1 MNNKDNAISVMEKV
15 FNRKD
20 LDIPF
25 KLVEE
30 CYEIEKKFLF
40 EKDPSK
46 PLNMLRQIVEAHI
59 DKIEK

>member
-1 MNNKDNAISVMEKV
+1 MEKV